1 MCGHA
6 ADNVGRQ
13 GPLLPCHAEISL
25 EVVKAVRDNRSNL
38 VMFSKKQQQGFFE
51 GHANGARTSIE
62 AICAR
67 VCLQAWPLAQMA
79 RLHRFWKMNSIYK
92 TTGWSVRV
100 AVLRGLQEPV
110 RQDGSTA

>member
-51 GHANGARTSIE
+51 GHANGA
-62 AICAR
+62 
-67 VCLQAWPLAQMA
+67 
-79 RLHRFWKMNSIYK
+79 
-92 TTGWSVRV
+92 TGWSVRV